1 MSDLPAPPEITPG
14 TPEVDNAAPVV
25 TPEQRAGDG
34 HEPKAQA
41 PGPDVDS
48 PEDHVAEDDP
58 ADGKLPEGQL
68 PGGDPADGDPAE
80 GTLPQDDPGEGMLPE
95 SHRAEDEPPEGDP
108 AEGEPPEDDPGAP
121 DLATTGPTAS
131 GGRSG
136 GISVARNVVEW
147 LTILGGALVV
157 ALVVTR
163 FLVQAFFIPSLSM
176 FPALDNGDRVLVNKL
191 SYRLHEIHRGDLIVF
206 QRPADDGS
214 SQVKD
219 LIKRVVALEG
229 ERIEARDGR
238 VVINGKALPEPYLAP
253 NVQTT
258 NLEPLVVPEGHV
270 FVMGDNRGDSR
281 DSRFF
286 GPLPEDLVIGRA
298 FVKVW
303 PLDDLELL

>member
-1 MSDLPAPPEITPG
+1 MSA
-14 TPEVDNAAPVV
+14 
-25 TPEQRAGDG
+25 
-34 HEPKAQA
+34 
-41 PGPDVDS
+41 
-48 PEDHVAEDDP
+48 
-58 ADGKLPEGQL
+58 
-68 PGGDPADGDPAE
+68 
-80 GTLPQDDPGEGMLPE
+80 
-95 SHRAEDEPPEGDP
+95 
-108 AEGEPPEDDPGAP
+108 
-121 DLATTGPTAS
+121 
-131 GGRSG
+131 
-136 GISVARNVVEW
+136 ARNVVEW

-176 FPALDNGDRVLVNKL
+176 FPALNNGDRVLVNKL

-206 QRPADDGS
+206 ERPSDDGS

-238 VVINGKALPEPYLAP
+238 VLIDGKALPEPYLAP
-253 NVQTT
+253 SVQTT

-270 FVMGDNRGDSR
+270 FVMGDNRDDSR

-286 GPLPEDLVIGRA
+286 GPLPEELVIGRA